1 MEVKMILSDKQI
13 AVLTMMDK
21 THEHEIVDTLQSTV
35 DARIK
40 GMLAGAKK
48 SCSDKA
54 GTTYDQSIKNKKVS
68 ESFKQAGIT
77 RQSYIADAVFEL
89 ESIKL

>member
-48 SCSDKA
+48 SCADKA
-54 GTTYDQSIKNKKVS
+54 GKVYDGSVKNKKIAEAFEMAGVS
-68 ESFKQAGIT
+68 RESF
-77 RQSYIADAVFEL
+77 IADAIFEL